1 MIGRDFIPVM
11 HMRGQSVLL
20 KVRSVQPRLTREFCP
35 AEKQKPFV
43 RQTSPTRQHDD
54 TAPAVVLQG

>member
-1 MIGRDFIPVM
+1 MM
-11 HMRGQSVLL
+11 HIRGHSVLL
-20 KVRSVQPRLTREFCP
+20 KVESVQPRLTREFCP

-43 RQTSPTRQHDD
+43 RQTSPTRQHED